1 MTEIREVKTKKEQ
14 KEFLDFPI
22 DLYRGNPNFVPPLYV
37 DEKKI
42 FKKDYVYYD
51 KSEAVYFNA
60 YRDGKI
66 VGRISGILQK
76 AYNEKHGEKRI
87 RFTRFDSI
95 NDRDVAKAL
104 FDAVEQWGISKGMDT
119 ICGPLGFS
127 DLERE
132 GLLIDGFD
140 QLATFEEQYNADY
153 YQTLIENLGYIKEVD
168 WTESKISLPDNCDFS
183 LDKLSNTIMKKY
195 NLHVGTART
204 TNEFLDKYKDGI
216 FEVLD
221 SSYEDIYGTVPFT
234 EGMKKMLID
243 NFRLIIDRKFC
254 AVILDENDKMVCFG
268 LCFPSLAEAMQ
279 KSDGHL
285 TPSAL
290 CRVLKAVKKP
300 KVIDFALIG
309 VDPKH
314 LNHGVSVIIAAGL
327 MHMLKD
333 YNIEHCETNL
343 NLEDNAAIHNL
354 WKRFK
359 EEKHKRRRSYIK
371 SLIKTEQT
379 DD

>member
-1 MTEIREVKTKKEQ
+1 MAKEQ
-14 KEFLDFPI
+14 KKGNIGVQTENIFPVIKKFLYSDNEIFLRELVSNAVDATLKLRTLASMGKVAGELGDTTI
-22 DLYRGNPNFVPPLYV
+22 EIHL
-37 DEKKI
+37 DEKKKQLI
-42 FKKDYVYYD
+42 ISD
-51 KSEAVYFNA
+51 KGIGMTAGEVERYINNIAF
-60 YRDGKI
+60 
-66 VGRISGILQK
+66 SG
-76 AYNEKHGEKRI
+76 A
-87 RFTRFDSI
+87 S
-95 NDRDVAKAL
+95 
-104 FDAVEQWGISKGMDT
+104 
-119 ICGPLGFS
+119 
-127 DLERE
+127 
-132 GLLIDGFD
+132 
-140 QLATFEEQYNADY
+140 
-153 YQTLIENLGYIKEVD
+153 
-168 WTESKISLPDNCDFS
+168 
-183 LDKLSNTIMKKY
+183 
-195 NLHVGTART
+195 
-204 TNEFLDKYKDGI
+204 EFLDKYKDGI

-333 YNIEHCETNL
+333 YSIEHCETNL

>member
-95 NDRDVAKAL
+95 NDREVAKAL

-153 YQTLIENLGYIKEVD
+153 YQTLIENLGYVKEVD

-183 LDKLSNTIMKKY
+183 LDNTIMKKY

-300 KVIDFALIG
+300 KVIDFAFIG